1 MRLALTGA
9 AMGIG
14 AEVARKAKEQV
25 HEVIAF
31 DITQPSVAVDQFV
44 QVDLSDPT
52 AIADAVNTTR
62 GTFDAL
68 INNAGLP
75 PREGLG
81 RKVLEVNYFG
91 LRDITQAM
99 VPRLNAGG
107 AIVHTASRAGAFW
120 RDNLAQVKALRAC
133 SWGDIDA
140 FILSH
145 EIDDTRAY
153 NLSKEAVI
161 VETIATTE
169 AFLAQGLRVNCVS
182 PAAVSTGILD
192 DFTKAFGPKVAKN
205 IARAGRPGHPSEIAD
220 VILYLASS
228 QSAWIKGQ
236 DITID
241 GGMSAMGMTDM
252 MELKG

>member
-9 AMGIG
+9 ATGIG
-14 AEVARKAKEQV
+14 AEVARKAKEQG

-52 AIADAVNTTR
+52 AIADALNTTQ

-91 LRDITQAM
+91 LRDMTQAM
-99 VPRLNAGG
+99 APRLNAGG

-120 RDNLAQVKALRAC
+120 RDNLAQVKALLAC

-140 FILSH
+140 FIQSH
-145 EIDDTRAY
+145 
-153 NLSKEAVI
+153 
-161 VETIATTE
+161 
-169 AFLAQGLRVNCVS
+169 
-182 PAAVSTGILD
+182 
-192 DFTKAFGPKVAKN
+192 
-205 IARAGRPGHPSEIAD
+205 
-220 VILYLASS
+220 
-228 QSAWIKGQ
+228 
-236 DITID
+236 
-241 GGMSAMGMTDM
+241 
-252 MELKG
+252 